1 MLTVTILA
9 IGVLIAVT
17 ALVVLVA
24 RRTGTHTAEGR
35 GIEADRTSRTQTRD
49 SAGVY
54 SVHAHS
60 PWPGK
65 EENSRYHG

>member
-1 MLTVTILA
+1 MLTVTVLA
-9 IGVLIAVT
+9 IGVLLAVT
-17 ALVVLVA
+17 TLVVLIG

-35 GIEADRTSRTQTRD
+35 DIEADRTARTQTRN

-54 SVHAHS
+54 SVHTHS

-65 EENSRYHG
+65 EENARYHD